1 MQYVEWDAGVATND
15 RVRCCWTLRGPN
27 AGSDGEPAEPAEPAL
42 PDGCPELIFNFG
54 DPFEHVS
61 DDGTVHPQP
70 TCFLVGQITAPF
82 VVRPTGSV
90 DLLAVRFEA
99 DGASALY
106 PDLSQLTNTWADA
119 AHLRDAT
126 LPALWRTM
134 CGQDDDQRRA
144 TLLTWLARYAH
155 APSSADTVVHE
166 LVHVIRTDAGNSD
179 PDRSVQALAN
189 AHRVSLRT
197 VQRRFLT
204 QVGVSPKLLSRIVRF
219 HRVCLA
225 WRYEPD
231 TLARVAADCGY
242 YDESHLVRD
251 FRAFVGEPPA
261 AFLNSLAAFTTLF
274 LSRPRR

>member
-1 MQYVEWDAGVATND
+1 MQYVEWDTDVARND
-15 RVRCCWTLRGPN
+15 RVRCSWTLRGLD
-27 AGSDGEPAEPAEPAL
+27 AKSGGEPAEPAL

-61 DDGTVHPQP
+61 GDGTVRTQP
-70 TCFLVGQITAPF
+70 ACFLVGQITAPF
-82 VVRPTGSV
+82 VVRPTGAV

-99 DGASALY
+99 HGATALCV
-106 PDLSQLTNTWADA
+106 DLSQLTDTWTDA
-119 AHLRDAT
+119 ARLDDAT

-134 CGQDDDQRRA
+134 RVQDDDQRRA
-144 TLLTWLARYAH
+144 TLRTWLDRYAH
-155 APSSADTVVHE
+155 APLAADAVVRA
-166 LVHVIRTDAGNSD
+166 LVHAVRADGASGD
-179 PDRSVQALAN
+179 PTLSVQAVAD

-204 QVGVSPKLLSRIVRF
+204 QVGVSPKMFSRIVRF

-225 WRYEPD
+225 WRHEPD
-231 TLARVAADCGY
+231 SLARVAADCGY

-261 AFLNSLAAFTTLF
+261 SFLNSLAGFTTLF

>member
-1 MQYVEWDAGVATND
+1 MQYVEWNTRAATDD
-15 RVRCCWTLRGPN
+15 RVRCCWTLCGVD
-27 AGSDGEPAEPAEPAL
+27 ADGEPAEPAL

-61 DDGTVHPQP
+61 GDGTRHAQP
-70 TCFLVGQITAPF
+70 SCFLVGQITAPF

-99 DGASALY
+99 HGAMALHA
-106 PDLSQLTNTWADA
+106 DLSKLTNTWADA
-119 AHLRDAT
+119 ARLRDAT

-134 CGQDDDQRRA
+134 SVQDDDQRRA
-144 TLLTWLARYAH
+144 TLLTWLARYGH
-155 APSSADTVVHE
+155 APSAADHVVRE
-166 LVHVIRTDAGNSD
+166 LVHAIRADGARRD
-179 PDRSVQALAN
+179 PTPSVQALAD
-189 AHRVSLRT
+189 AHGVSLRT

-204 QVGVSPKLLSRIVRF
+204 QVGVSPKRFSRIVRF

-225 WRYEPD
+225 WRHEPD

-261 AFLNSLAAFTTLF
+261 GFLNSLAAFTTLF